1 MGQACSRGQ
10 DRGGGESRRGGGGEE
25 DLCGGEG
32 GQDLCSG
39 GGGGDVGDM
48 RGRPLLLLRGAS
60 QESAAAVLLARRAAP
75 GSPSSS
81 LDPAGQAGTVWA
93 IVTAVKIFD
102 LVVTLVG
109 VSAHGL
115 CYHASFQQLVTSM
128 IFCKSPLPYDTGSL
142 ETKTSM

>member
-10 DRGGGESRRGGGGEE
+10 DRGGGEERRGGGGEE

-39 GGGGDVGDM
+39 GGGGDGGDM

-75 GSPSSS
+75 GSPTSSLDPGPWT

-115 CYHASFQQLVTSM
+115 CYHASFQQLVTSLT
-128 IFCKSPLPYDTGSL
+128 FCKSLLP
-142 ETKTSM
+142 